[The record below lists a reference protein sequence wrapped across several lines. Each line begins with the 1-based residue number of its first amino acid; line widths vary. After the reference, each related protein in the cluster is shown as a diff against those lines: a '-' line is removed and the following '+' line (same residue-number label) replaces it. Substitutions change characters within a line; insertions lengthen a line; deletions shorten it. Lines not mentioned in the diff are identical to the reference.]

1 MFYVILTDIRR
12 QTYIIW
18 FIIPSL
24 LLLLIIE
31 TSMFI
36 CGISV
41 RSVSKS
47 VCLPVIDSILCFLFN
62 CFVFLSN
69 LFLGRTGFFLTKE
82 IRSFWINFLKL
93 SLRCW
98 VVCFTNTTSVY
109 FFSLLQG
116 CISFLPKYSISSSS
130 SDKSLL
136 SSLIFFSKEALQK
149 LFSCLKH
156 FDYFIILFSSISIPS
171 SSGIITSFRLGEDW
185 GGELST

>member
-1 MFYVILTDIRR
+1 MFYIILTDIRR

-36 CGISV
+36 YGISV

-98 VVCFTNTTSVY
+98 GVCFTNTTSV
-109 FFSLLQG
+109 S
-116 CISFLPKYSISSSS
+116 SFLACCKDASVFYQNIQFHP
-130 SDKSLL
+130 LL
-136 SSLIFFSKEALQK
+136 LTSRF
-149 LFSCLKH
+149 CLVQ
-156 FDYFIILFSSISIPS
+156 F
-171 SSGIITSFRLGEDW
+171 SFRKKLY
-185 GGELST
+185 